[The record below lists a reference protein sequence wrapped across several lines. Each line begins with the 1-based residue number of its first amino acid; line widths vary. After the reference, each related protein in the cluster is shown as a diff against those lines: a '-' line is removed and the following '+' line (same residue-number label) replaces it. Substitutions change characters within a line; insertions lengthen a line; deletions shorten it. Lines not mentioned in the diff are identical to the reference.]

1 MTPPPNVEGAFPE
14 LGTPSVTSG
23 NTADACG
30 SASHAPGHRVTLDC
44 PVQCI
49 GVETI
54 GDLVRALT
62 DSAARL
68 GLGSPPTHVCHRV
81 KMACALS
88 CVPLP
93 LRVVHAL
100 ERYQPD
106 VRTVADLMACLRT
119 GAFQEIPRIGQA
131 SVKRTKEVLRAAG
144 FSPQDHPYLNE
155 GNDRA

>member
-1 MTPPPNVEGAFPE
+1 MTGTRPE
-14 LGTPSVTSG
+14 ENAPSVPAG
-23 NTADACG
+23 NAASACGADA
-30 SASHAPGHRVTLDC
+30 HAPGHRVTLDC
-44 PVQCI
+44 PVACI

-54 GDLVRALT
+54 SDLVRALT

-81 KMACALS
+81 KMACSLS

-93 LRVVHAL
+93 LRVVHSL
-100 ERYQPD
+100 EKYQPD

-119 GAFQEIPRIGQA
+119 GAFQEIPRIGDE

-144 FSPQDHPYLNE
+144 FSPPTIPT
-155 GNDRA
+155 